1 MIKMGDGLVRFIK
14 GIVAF
19 VLTFCML
26 AATVV
31 CAAVVSED
39 TTTAALVSEAE
50 VGAELEAPTIGA
62 QVETPSLS
70 AEIDGPAVSAFAP
83 EIAVVGA
90 SEYSPRLTAPKKSN
104 KYYYS
109 NKNIFYKTGW
119 GMPNCTCYAYGRAY
133 EILGAEP
140 NLCIYSA
147 YLWYDYNKHNGIYA
161 YGQKPKLGAIACWV
175 YKDGVSGHVAV
186 VEKITK
192 DTIYYSNSAWGGSEF
207 YVDTSP
213 IDDPSGGWDKWV
225 FQGFIY
231 IGDYNAP
238 KEEEQQ
244 GDVYRITSDNGVNMR
259 KGAGTSYSIVSAIP
273 CGASVTVTKTKKAGG
288 YTWGYTSYMGI
299 SGWFVTD
306 FAELVYST
314 EKEDSTIP
322 EKDEH
327 TNIMGDA
334 DFDGKLTVLDATL
347 FQRILAELEVP
358 TQYQLALADVDG
370 NSVFNIMDTM
380 KIRRILADLE

>member
-1 MIKMGDGLVRFIK
+1 MRFIK
-14 GIVAF
+14 GAVAF

-39 TTTAALVSEAE
+39 VPTGALVDEAE
-50 VGAELEAPTIGA
+50 VGAQLDVPTIGA

-70 AEIDGPAVSAFAP
+70 AEIDDSAVSAFAP

-133 EILGAEP
+133 EILGAQP

-147 YLWYDYNKHNGIYA
+147 YLWYDYNKDNGIYA

-192 DTIYYSNSAWGGSEF
+192 DKIYYSNSAWGGEEF
-207 YVDTSP
+207 YVDSSP
-213 IDDPSGGWDKWV
+213 IDDPSSGWDKWV

-244 GDVYRITSDNGVNMR
+244 GDVYRVTSDNGVNMR

-288 YTWGYTSYMGI
+288 YVWGYTSYNGI
-299 SGWFVTD
+299 AGWFVTD

-314 EKEDSTIP
+314 KEEDSKIP
-322 EKDEH
+322 ESDKTAE
-327 TNIMGDA
+327 IMGDA
-334 DFDGKLTVLDATL
+334 DGDGKLSVLDATCY
-347 FQRILAELEVP
+347 QRILAELEVP

-370 NSVFNIMDTM
+370 NNVFNIMDTV
-380 KIRRILADLE
+380 KIRKILAELE